1 MPYDENLVALVKE
14 VVQVAVKE
22 ALAAA
27 RQPRVLSGSVEDVD
41 SELGVLGVRMDSE
54 AIAGDP
60 MQSDNFEFPGVIPAT
75 RLGSTFTD
83 DPAQV
88 TFDAGAGA
96 AAIQA
101 GANNVIRFFGQD
113 DTQTGQLDPDHWEI
127 GALDPPG
134 ARLVL
139 DPIAGIRIHDAD
151 NNVVVIFDPNGYTLR
166 DGTSGQVLAEMAHGK
181 MRLVDPTVGDHIEL
195 TTSSMS
201 TLPNPNVRFTQE
213 VTPGSSFV
221 APVSPVFTAPA
232 DDIEIS
238 HVVGWIAGVDQ
249 SVSLTPPGGETERQ
263 DVTVAGSTGTLTA
276 GTATRDP
283 ASGAVGTWT
292 SSAAN
297 WQHATGARVVIR
309 GGGTTSPAYRS
320 SAINSVVTSE
330 SEMVFAVPVPAGVV
344 DGDALVAF
352 VSVAA
357 GGGSVPTTWE
367 TPPGVDFLG
376 ATFSTSGSGT
386 GQSTVATGVWVKR
399 AVAGEPSSF
408 DVSIRLPSGQKVV
421 HATTVAVSD
430 PFLIAGGSQIRI
442 AGHPI
447 RRLLAFNELT
457 AASNILCDFQ
467 NISQAY
473 DNLTLLVDAKVDK
486 NGATAI
492 QRSHIQ
498 FNGDTGNNYFDRV
511 WSSDGTN
518 VQGFAVPD
526 IRLGVMSIFTG
537 NAHTATVD
545 ILGYARPGSQRT
557 VMAQTFFINNLTVH
571 TETIGGQWA
580 STSPITRIQVGTQFF
595 GGTQTQRF
603 GVGSR
608 VYLYGW

>member
-22 ALAAA
+22 ALAAS

-139 DPIAGIRIHDAD
+139 DPIAGIRIHDAS
-151 NNVVVIFDPNGYTLR
+151 NNVVAIFDPNGYTLR
-166 DGTSGQVLAEMAHGK
+166 DSATGQVLAEVAHGK
-181 MRLVDPTVGDHIEL
+181 LRLVDPSSGDHIEL
-195 TTSSMS
+195 TTSAAA
-201 TLPNPNVRFTQE
+201 TLPNPNVRFIQE
-213 VTPGSSFV
+213 ASPGSSFI
-221 APVSPVFTAPA
+221 SPASPTFTLPA

-249 SVSLTPPGGETERQ
+249 SASWTPAAGWTERE
-263 DVTVAGSTGTLTA
+263 DVNVAGPSGTLTA
-276 GTATRDP
+276 TTATRDP
-283 ASGAVGTWT
+283 ATGAAATFT
-292 SSAAN
+292 STAAN
-297 WQHATGARVVIR
+297 WQHSTGARVVVR
-309 GGGTTSPAYRS
+309 GGGSTSPTFRS
-320 SAINSVVTSE
+320 SAVNSMTTSE
-330 SEMVFAVPVPAGVV
+330 SRAVFSVPTPVGTA

-357 GGGSVPTTWE
+357 RGGSVPTTWE
-367 TPPGVDFLG
+367 TPPGVDFMG
-376 ATFSTSGSGT
+376 ATFSTSGTGT
-386 GQSTVATGVWVKR
+386 GQSTLATGVWVKR
-399 AVAGEPSSF
+399 AVTGEPSSF
-408 DVSIRLPSGQKVV
+408 DVTISLPSGEKVI
-421 HATTVAVSD
+421 HASTVAVSD

-447 RRLLAFNELT
+447 RRLLAFQELT
-457 AASNILCDFQ
+457 SASFLLCDFQ

-473 DNLTLLVDAKVDK
+473 DNLTLLIDAKIDK
-486 NGATAI
+486 NGATAD

-498 FNGDTGNNYFDRV
+498 FNADSGNNYFDRV
-511 WSSDGTN
+511 WSSSGVN

-526 IRLGVMSIFTG
+526 IRLGLMSQFTG
-537 NAHTATVD
+537 NAHTASID
-545 ILGYARPGSQRT
+545 ILGYCRPGAQRT
-557 VMAQTFFINNLTVH
+557 LMAQTYWINNLTVH
-571 TETIGGQWA
+571 TEQIGGQWS
-580 STSPITRIQVGTQFF
+580 STSPITRIQIGAQFNS
-595 GGTQTQRF
+595 GTQTQRF
-603 GVGSR
+603 AVGSR
-608 VYLYGW
+608 AYLYGW